1 MPPEETFSRS
11 LWAATAPPAPGCPPL
26 EGDARCD
33 VAVIGAGIGGL
44 TAALHLARAGVDVR
58 VLEAREPGFG
68 ASGRNGGLVV
78 PNLPRLEPRDVL
90 ERLGEARGARLLQRV
105 ADGADRIF
113 ELARE
118 HGIACDARQGGWL
131 CPAHAPALAGRL
143 EARVRAWEPYAPRV
157 RLLDRAETVRL
168 TGCPGFHAA
177 YLDPAG
183 GRLNPLAYVRGLAA
197 AALRAGAHVHGDT
210 AVTSLERIGGRWQL
224 ATANGRVTAE
234 RVLAFAHLGLGRLVP
249 DAARSFVPLQVYQSA
264 TAPLGA
270 TARAA
275 ILPEGQ
281 VVSDTRRNLFSYS
294 LDGEGRLI
302 TGGMASLQKGALRR
316 LQRVMAGR
324 LERRLPAV
332 GAVGFTHCWQGTAA
346 LTPDLLPRRIAIGPG
361 AEGLVACNGRGLV
374 MTTVLA
380 EMSAGALLGS
390 DESPLPLSAPRA
402 IRWASLARHL
412 PALLLP
418 LADLRDRLD

>member
-1 MPPEETFSRS
+1 
-11 LWAATAPPAPGCPPL
+11 
-26 EGDARCD
+26 
-33 VAVIGAGIGGL
+33 VAIVGAGIGGL
-44 TAALHLARAGVDVR
+44 TAALFLARAGVDVR

-78 PNLPRLEPRDVL
+78 PNLPRLEPGDVL
-90 ERLGEARGARLLQRV
+90 ERLGPDRGARLLQCV

-113 ELARE
+113 ALVHEN
-118 HGIACDARQGGWL
+118 GIACDARQGGWL

-143 EARVRAWEPYAPRV
+143 EARVQAWRPYAPRL
-157 RLLDRAETVRL
+157 RFLGRAETVRL
-168 TGCPGFHAA
+168 TGCPGFHGA

-183 GRLNPLAYVRGLAA
+183 GRLNPLAYVRGLAV
-197 AALRAGAHVHGDT
+197 AALHAGAHVHGRT
-210 AVTSLERIGGRWQL
+210 MVTSLERIGQRWRL
-224 ATANGRVTAE
+224 ASPRGRVTAD
-234 RVLAFAHLGLGRLVP
+234 RVLVFAHLGLGRLVP
-249 DAARSFVPLQVYQSA
+249 QAARSFLPLEVYQSA
-264 TAPLGA
+264 TAPLA
-270 TARAA
+270 EAARAA

-294 LDGEGRLI
+294 LDGDGRLI
-302 TGGMASLQKGALRR
+302 TGGMATVQCGALRR

-324 LERRLPAV
+324 LERRLPGIGV
-332 GAVGFTHCWQGTAA
+332 VDFSYRWRGTAA
-346 LTPDLLPRRIAIGPG
+346 LTPDFLPRRIAIGPG

-380 EMSAGALLGS
+380 EMSAGALLGR
-390 DESPLPLSAPRA
+390 DESPLPLAPARP
-402 IRWASLARHL
+402 IRGAFLARHL